1 MADGGPGFEG
11 VPMQGADP
19 YGNANN
25 SENFKNSNPYNSV
38 AGQRPPRRPT
48 DLSRWFHFIIRHRK
62 GRDNLAHINRVLSST
77 SGTDKLL
84 MLSGYVLMA
93 LTSVLERV
101 NGPAPSPA
109 DLLKATAT
117 ATSIPLPASPAIR
130 SLETRLKNLSALI
143 SDFRI
148 FSRLWGIFGIAEW
161 AAQVYESPPKDH
173 QLRQIAYAQVFV
185 NVIYQSLENVAYL
198 SQHRILR
205 YSNATQNKL
214 WAWSCRFWAAHVA
227 LDFCRL
233 WRIRMLRQ
241 NYKGVTDAEDHEW
254 WRQIS
259 SNLCWAPLTIHWSVE
274 NGGLLDGFTTGCL
287 GTAAGVLSVQHIW
300 RQTA

>member
-19 YGNANN
+19 YGNVNANN
-25 SENFKNSNPYNSV
+25 GEDSKHSSPYPV
-38 AGQRPPRRPT
+38 ASHHKRPARPQS
-48 DLSRWFHFIIRHRK
+48 DLARWFHFILRHRK
-62 GRDNLAHINRVLSST
+62 GRDNLAHANRILSST

-84 MLSGYVLMA
+84 MLAGYTLLA
-93 LTSVLERV
+93 LTSALERV
-101 NGPAPSPA
+101 NGPRPSAA
-109 DLLKATAT
+109 DLLKST
-117 ATSIPLPASPAIR
+117 IPLPPFPAIR
-130 SLETRLKNLSALI
+130 SLETRLKNLSGLI

-148 FSRLWGIFGIAEW
+148 FSRLWGLFGIAEW
-161 AAQVYESPPKDH
+161 AVQVYESPPKDQ
-173 QLRQIAYAQVFV
+173 QLRQIAYAQVIV
-185 NVIYQSLENVAYL
+185 NIIYQSLENVAYL

-205 YSNATQNKL
+205 YPNTVQNKL

-233 WRIRMLRQ
+233 WRIRMLRH

-287 GTAAGVLSVQHIW
+287 GTAAGILSVQHVW